1 MTFADVGYAVAAG
14 VATITLERPEKLN
27 AARIGTL
34 DELIAA
40 LDAADADDAVRVVVV
55 TGSGRAFCAGT
66 DLANGFGDL
75 PMGGDPATGEGVGA
89 DVGGRV
95 TLRLFAM
102 NKPVLAAVNGVA
114 AGFGATV
121 LLAMDRRI
129 AVTGARFV
137 FPFTRRGIVAES
149 CSSWFLPR
157 LVGIS
162 TALDWML
169 SGRVIEAEEALDKG
183 LVDELVA
190 PEALLPR
197 ATAIAEEIATHA
209 APASI
214 AFTRRLLWR
223 MLGADGPHLDHDYE
237 SRALAALLAHPDA
250 KEGVQSFLERR
261 PPAFSGTATD
271 AAAVLRRWWPD

>member
-1 MTFADVGYAVAAG
+1 MTFEDIRYAVAAG
-14 VATITLERPEKLN
+14 VATITLDRPDKLN
-27 AARIGTL
+27 AAHVGTL
-34 DELIAA
+34 EELIAA

-66 DLANGFGDL
+66 DLANGFADL
-75 PMGGDPATGEGVGA
+75 PAGGDPATGEGVGA

-102 NKPVLAAVNGVA
+102 NKPVLAAVNGAA

-129 AVTGARFV
+129 AVTTARFV
-137 FPFTRRGIVAES
+137 FPFVRRGIVAES

-157 LVGIS
+157 LVGIA

-169 SGRVIEAEEALDKG
+169 SGRVIAADEALDKG
-183 LVDELVA
+183 LVDELVE

-197 ATAIAEEIATHA
+197 VAAVAADIAAHA

-223 MLGADGPHLDHDYE
+223 MLGADGPEVAHDYE

-250 KEGVQSFLERR
+250 SEGVQSFVERR
-261 PPAFSGTATD
+261 PPAFSGTTAD
-271 AAAVLRRWWPD
+271 AAVLKQWWPD